1 MWMGVDPDTVTR
13 LVDRSVAQPWR
24 TATTPLRLTG
34 AWEKVPR
41 LGVLS
46 SFTIEQVEA
55 MAGTAP
61 LFRHMAGDGWQFA
74 ELPTWHWPMLSRP
87 TELAEILSINS
98 GPFRREARR
107 AGRPCRR
114 RAASSAR

>member
-1 MWMGVDPDTVTR
+1 MTR

-41 LGVLS
+41 FGVLS

-87 TELAEILSINS
+87 PELAAILQRVS
-98 GPFRREARR
+98 
-107 AGRPCRR
+107 
-114 RAASSAR
+114 